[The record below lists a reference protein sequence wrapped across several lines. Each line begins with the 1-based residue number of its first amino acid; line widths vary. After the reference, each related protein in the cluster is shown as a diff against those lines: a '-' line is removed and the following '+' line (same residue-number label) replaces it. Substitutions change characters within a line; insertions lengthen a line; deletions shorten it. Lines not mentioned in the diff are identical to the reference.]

1 MSDADD
7 PTILLLGTTGQ
18 VGYELHRSLAS
29 VGMVEAPGRDAVNLA
44 APESLRD
51 AVADVAPAAVV
62 NAAAYTAVDEAEE
75 NPEMAA
81 AINATAPEV
90 LAEAADNVGAWL
102 VHFSTDYVFDG
113 EKTTP
118 YREDDPP
125 NPLNVYG
132 RTKWDGEKAVED
144 VGGRHLV
151 LRSSWIYSDRRS
163 NFLKTMLRLAETE
176 DALTVVDDQIG
187 TPTWA
192 GWIADAT
199 ASLLRRVL
207 RAEAGD
213 EVAGLYHLAAGGQTS
228 WYGFA
233 RAIFARFGYD
243 DVEIEPVS
251 SDQYPSKAARPP
263 YSALASRRVQS
274 TFDIDIP
281 TWSQQ
286 LAALQRRMERT
297 GEEASQWA

>member
-1 MSDADD
+1 MTHADD
-7 PTILLLGTTGQ
+7 PTILLLGATGQ
-18 VGYELHRSLAS
+18 VGHELHRSLQS
-29 VGMVEAPGRDAVNLA
+29 IGTVEAPGRDAVDLGSPDSVRESVKA
-44 APESLRD
+44 IHPE
-51 AVADVAPAAVV
+51 VVV

-75 NPEMAA
+75 NPDAA
-81 AINATAPEV
+81 SAINARAPGV
-90 LAEAADNVGAWL
+90 LAEAAKRVDAWL
-102 VHFSTDYVFDG
+102 VHYSTDYVFDG

-144 VGGRHLV
+144 VGGRHLI

-163 NFLKTMLRLAETE
+163 NFLRTMLRLAETE
-176 DALTVVDDQIG
+176 DHLTVVDDQIG

-199 ASLLRRVL
+199 ASLLRRIL
-207 RAEAGD
+207 RAEDAD
-213 EVAGLYHLAAGGQTS
+213 ALAGLYHLAAGGQTS

-243 DVEIEPVS
+243 DVSIEPVS
-251 SDQYPSKAARPP
+251 SDEYPTTAARPP
-263 YSALASRRVQS
+263 YSALASTRVQS
-274 TFDIDIP
+274 TFDIDVP

-286 LAALQRRMERT
+286 LAALQRRMERPD
-297 GEEASQWA
+297 ENV